1 MELIQS
7 NPTTNSLPEQP
18 TLLGAGHEAMDGRL
32 REKHLAFADFIAR
45 FGRSYASK
53 TEVDARFEIFAEN
66 YDDIQAHNERYEAGE
81 TLFEKG
87 VNKFTDLTRDE
98 FNARYHSAMLGAPA
112 PKKKS
117 GRPHVLS

>member
-1 MELIQS
+1 
-7 NPTTNSLPEQP
+7 
-18 TLLGAGHEAMDGRL
+18 MDGRL

-66 YDDIQAHNERYEAGE
+66 YDGIQAHNERYEAGE